1 MAQLFEI
8 KKVTVGPKNLDAVV
22 ELAPNAPVMT
32 NEDLE
37 GTTRVWQVMPELR
50 DHVCLGDESGNFGE
64 VMGAT
69 ELAHLLEHVTV
80 ELLARTDVAG
90 DISCGQTS
98 EVGER
103 EYKLTFKCV
112 DDVLVVGAL
121 SSAAWIM
128 QWAFSGGG
136 EPKPDVDAIASGLAA
151 LLQSLPE
158 VEERDE
164 DEIIG
169 GPEPVAASEPEDE
182 QVVAAEEA
190 VSTEAAAEV
199 APAVET
205 VPVAPVIEPA
215 PVAPV
220 AEPAPVV
227 DESEVEAILAADPVM
242 YEPAAEPVAEEAV
255 PVEAYEN
262 ASVEEVI
269 EETAFAEVVEP
280 EANDE
285 VDAAEV
291 AVEEEPQVAAA
302 PEPVEENVAA
312 AEPEP
317 QPAVEAVAE
326 QVVEPTPEPVAVPQP
341 EPVNEPVV
349 EAAPATVPEPV
360 AEPEPEPAPVAVPAS
375 ASEPT
380 AAPVDDWGMEN
391 VPRPRLVR

>member
-8 KKVTVGPKNLDAVV
+8 KKVTVGPKNLDAIV

-90 DISCGQTS
+90 DISCGQTT

-121 SSAAWIM
+121 SSAAWVM

-136 EPKPDVDAIASGLAA
+136 EPRPDADAIASGLAA

-169 GPEPVAASEPEDE
+169 GPEPVEVAEPEDE

-190 VSTEAAAEV
+190 VGVEAVAEV
-199 APAVET
+199 APAAEA
-205 VPVAPVIEPA
+205 APVVEEA
-215 PVAPV
+215 SAAEVVPV
-220 AEPAPVV
+220 AEPAPAAPVI
-227 DESEVEAILAADPVM
+227 DESEVEAILAAESVA
-242 YEPAAEPVAEEAV
+242 YGQVAEPAAEEEAV

-262 ASVEEVI
+262 APVEEVV

-285 VDAAEV
+285 VDAEEV
-291 AVEEEPQVAAA
+291 AAEAEAAESEAA
-302 PEPVEENVAA
+302 PV

-317 QPAVEAVAE
+317 V
-326 QVVEPTPEPVAVPQP
+326 
-341 EPVNEPVV
+341 
-349 EAAPATVPEPV
+349 AAPQPEPV
-360 AEPEPEPAPVAVPAS
+360 AEPVVEPAAEPEAVAEPEPAAAPQLEPAPAPEPVAAPAV
-375 ASEPT
+375 APEPAPAPEP